1 MSPLRRPSALFLPLA
16 FLIPTSIFAVLTNLT
31 VDDTN
36 TTFFNF
42 IDADANPPSWAAISP
57 GDPCAY
63 CSAQPQ
69 TVSIYD
75 QTWHDGSVGSA
86 GSLTF
91 QGSAVYMYGIDLA
104 DPANIS
110 FTMDNTNKSFH
121 YYNGTQQFVFD
132 ALFFSVQNL
141 AQGVNHTV
149 SWVINESKT
158 NGTTGLFDYAVVT
171 VEESAA
177 PSSSAV
183 PNQGGAT
190 TTFKKSKAGAIA
202 GAVVASIG
210 GLILI
215 GGIVF
220 VLLRRGRKT
229 AADDAAATMPQ
240 TYDIQPSEAAATTSG
255 RMESKTLDVG
265 WSDPTRP
272 ASMTTSPTVTLPRD
286 PEMST
291 LAPTVSTMTGSAREQ
306 FLEDR
311 LAILEAHMNQHLPPP
326 YVPSEEA

>member
-36 TTFFNF
+36 TIFFNF

-69 TVSIYD
+69 TVS
-75 QTWHDGSVGSA
+75 
-86 GSLTF
+86 
-91 QGSAVYMYGIDLA
+91 SAVYIYGIDPA
-104 DPANIS
+104 GPANIS
-110 FTMDNTNKSFH
+110 FTMDDANKSFH
-121 YYNGTQQFVFD
+121 YYNGTQQF
-132 ALFFSVQNL
+132 
-141 AQGVNHTV
+141 
-149 SWVINESKT
+149 SKT

-171 VEESAA
+171 VEESVA
-177 PSSSAV
+177 PSRSAV

-190 TTFKKSKAGAIA
+190 TTSKKSKAGVIA

-220 VLLRRGRKT
+220 VLLRRRRKT

-240 TYDIQPSEAAATTSG
+240 TYDIQPSAEAASEAHPSSFFYSSAAAATTTG
-255 RMESKTLDVG
+255 RTESKTLDVG

-272 ASMTTSPTVTLPRD
+272 ASMTTSPTTTLPRD

-326 YVPSEEA
+326 YVPPEEA